1 MNVLSIG
8 NSFSQDAQRYLH
20 GIARAAGEKIAN
32 VNLYIG
38 GCSLERHHQNM
49 CENMRAYTLECG
61 GIDTGFRMSIEE
73 ALGNRAWDVVTLQQ
87 VSRSE
92 ERRVG
97 KEC

>member
-61 GIDTGFRMSIEE
+61 GIDTGFRAFETAFNLE
-73 ALGNRAWDVVTLQQ
+73 AVNARGYHLRHAVEGA
-87 VSRSE
+87 
-92 ERRVG
+92 
-97 KEC
+97 